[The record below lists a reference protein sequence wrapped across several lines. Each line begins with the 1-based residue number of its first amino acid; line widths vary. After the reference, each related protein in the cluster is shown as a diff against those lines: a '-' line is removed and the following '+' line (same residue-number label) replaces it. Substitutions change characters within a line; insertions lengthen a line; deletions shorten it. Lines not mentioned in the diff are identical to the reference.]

1 MTNNQHTIIKV
12 DDLKT
17 YFHTLDGVVRAV
29 DGVSLEI
36 KAGET
41 LGVVG
46 ESGSGKSV
54 TAFTILRLLP
64 KKTSEI
70 VQGEVL
76 FDRGDG
82 NPPIDLTQVDPNG
95 NLIRDIRGNEIAMI
109 FQEPLT
115 SFSPVHTV
123 GDQIAEAVE
132 LHQGV
137 DKAEAR
143 ERAVYMLEQVGIANP
158 NQRFDEYP
166 HQFSG
171 GMRQRAMIAMA
182 LSCNPSLLI
191 ADEPTTALD
200 VTIQAQILELMKSLQ
215 DELGMAIMIITHNLG
230 VIAETADRVDVMYM
244 GRVMESGDVRTIFH
258 RPLHPYTVGLLR
270 SIPKLGAEMKERLR
284 PIPGSVPDPYSVPQ
298 GCAFYPR
305 CLAPKSPAC
314 MVEVPLVEI
323 EPGHKVRCTLY
334 TQGGGA

>member
-1 MTNNQHTIIKV
+1 MTDNQHTIIKV
-12 DDLKT
+12 DGLKT
-17 YFHTLDGVVRAV
+17 YFNTLDGVVRAV

-36 KAGET
+36 KSGET
-41 LGVVG
+41 LGLVG

-64 KKTSEI
+64 PKTSQI
-70 VQGEVL
+70 VQGEVI

-82 NPPIDLTQVDPNG
+82 SPPIDLTTVDPNG
-95 NLIRDIRGNEIAMI
+95 SLIRSIRGNEIAMI

-115 SFSPVHTV
+115 SLSPVHTI
-123 GDQIAEAVE
+123 GNQIAEAVE
-132 LHQGV
+132 LHQQVG
-137 DKAEAR
+137 KAEAR
-143 ERAVYMLEQVGIANP
+143 ERSIYMLEQVGIANP
-158 NQRFDEYP
+158 DQRFDEYP

-182 LSCNPSLLI
+182 LSCNPTLLI

-200 VTIQAQILELMKSLQ
+200 VTIQAQILELMKKLQ
-215 DELGMAIMIITHNLG
+215 DELGMAILIITHNLG
-230 VIAETADRVDVMYM
+230 VIAEMADRVDVMYM

-258 RPLHPYTVGLLR
+258 RPYHPYTVGLLR
-270 SIPKLGAEMKERLR
+270 SIPKLGAQMKERLR
-284 PIPGSVPDPYSVPQ
+284 PILGSVPDPYSVPS

-305 CLAPKSPAC
+305 CLAPKSPGC
-314 MVEVPLVEI
+314 REEVPLVEI

-334 TQGGGA
+334 SQAGGV